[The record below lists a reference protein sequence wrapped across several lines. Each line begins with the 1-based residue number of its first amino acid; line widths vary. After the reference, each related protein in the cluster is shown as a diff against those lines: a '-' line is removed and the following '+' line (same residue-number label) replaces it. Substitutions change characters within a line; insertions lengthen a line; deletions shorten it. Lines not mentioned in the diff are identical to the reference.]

1 MLQNELFTHQ
11 HDMIHIRHVLYKSF
25 TYLLTYLLTHKFR
38 ATSGLTVH
46 CTSLY
51 DAAFCISDTQ
61 MSFWL
66 SHYVSVH
73 VIWSP
78 DVRLASRRYS
88 TVVCLSVRLPV
99 LLPASTVTVH
109 AQLLLQQASQ
119 FLLLTT
125 SSLVGHF
132 VVTSL
137 CVTADVIM
145 SHNGRVVYGKPT
157 DKSACGMKS
166 VTT

>member
-1 MLQNELFTHQ
+1 
-11 HDMIHIRHVLYKSF
+11 MIYLI
-25 TYLLTYLLTHKFR
+25 TYLLTYKFR

-51 DAAFCISDTQ
+51 DAALCITDTQ

-66 SHYVSVH
+66 SHYVISSVH
-73 VIWSP
+73 VMWP
-78 DVRLASRRYS
+78 FDVHLPPLA
-88 TVVCLSVRLPV
+88 TVCLSVCLSVP
-99 LLPASTVTVH
+99 LPASTVTVH
-109 AQLLLQQASQ
+109 TQLLLQQASQ

-125 SSLVGHF
+125 AGLVGHF

-137 CVTADVIM
+137 CIIADVIM
-145 SHNGRVVYGKPT
+145 SHNGRVVTWVYGKPT
-157 DKSACGMKS
+157 DKSACGLKS